1 MQFLKINEEDY
12 TGWLTRLAEA
22 SERLLILD
30 YDGTLAPFRIERS
43 EAIPYPGVID
53 LLESIS
59 VSERSR
65 IVVVSG
71 RKVEEISRFLSMERP
86 LELWGSHGWERM
98 DPDCTVTAFD
108 PGDDARTG
116 LAEAL
121 RVIES
126 WKLEER
132 IEHKHTSIALHWRGL
147 SEPLK
152 RKLKDMISAAWQD
165 IADDHGLAFK
175 SFDGGLELMA
185 PGRDKGHAVREIIDA
200 SAPDSIA
207 AYLGD
212 DLTDE
217 DAFKALRPK
226 DLGIL
231 VNKKL
236 RPTSARV
243 WIQPPDELFDFLD
256 SWIKACGEK
265 Q

>member
-1 MQFLKINEEDY
+1 
-12 TGWLTRLAEA
+12 
-22 SERLLILD
+22 
-30 YDGTLAPFRIERS
+30 
-43 EAIPYPGVID
+43 
-53 LLESIS
+53 
-59 VSERSR
+59 
-65 IVVVSG
+65 
-71 RKVEEISRFLSMERP
+71 
-86 LELWGSHGWERM
+86 
-98 DPDCTVTAFD
+98 
-108 PGDDARTG
+108 
-116 LAEAL
+116 
-121 RVIES
+121 
-126 WKLEER
+126 
-132 IEHKHTSIALHWRGL
+132 
-147 SEPLK
+147 
-152 RKLKDMISAAWQD
+152 MISAAWQD

-243 WIQPPDELFDFLD
+243 WIQPPDELFDFLY